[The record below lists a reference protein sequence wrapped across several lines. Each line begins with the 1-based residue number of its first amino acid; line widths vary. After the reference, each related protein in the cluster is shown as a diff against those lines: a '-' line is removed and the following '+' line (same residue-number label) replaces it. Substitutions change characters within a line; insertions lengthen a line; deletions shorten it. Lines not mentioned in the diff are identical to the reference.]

1 MREDLAAAISDS
13 DAVYAGDLDADFLAG
28 ALSLEGF
35 DAGAVLLAGV
45 LAGGVESA
53 DAAIEESAF
62 LLLDFLGV
70 VESAAGAAEA
80 ESAFLLFFDF
90 FVVLA
95 EV

>member
-13 DAVYAGDLDADFLAG
+13 DAVYAGDLDADFLAGADATVVFDGAAG

-80 ESAFLLFFDF
+80 
-90 FVVLA
+90 
-95 EV
+95 